1 MEVVTLS
8 QYAAMD
14 RPEISWLVRG
24 LLPMPGFALLLGQPK
39 SGKSFLALQ
48 LALAVAK
55 GQDFMGHS
63 ATRGRV
69 LYLQF
74 DTSEMVWRDRLQGL
88 KEEGH
93 DIEGQ
98 VFMIDPKYQPTW
110 ANILETGT
118 QRAIEGAIVKC
129 NPSLIVIDV
138 LREIHSSDENDSTA
152 MKIVCDTLRRLTF
165 GRAVLLLHHTHK
177 LGAVEE
183 PDPISCLRGSSYI
196 AGMAET
202 IWLVHKNL
210 LYVSPRFTETEV
222 LDLRQGAGGFFSFPH
237 AQAYSDKTKKV
248 LALCAMNPTLGH
260 NRIATLAEVQLGMS
274 RRTFFRHLDEGVCVH
289 RMPKGGG
296 GALPALPLAGVL
308 PGLGAAA
315 GPPVRPP
322 EVSAPLQP
330 PPTQ

>member
-1 MEVVTLS
+1 M
-8 QYAAMD
+8 A
-14 RPEISWLVRG
+14 RPEIAWLVRG

-55 GQDFMGHS
+55 GRDFMGHT
-63 ATRGRV
+63 ATQGRV

-93 DIEGQ
+93 DITGT

-110 ANILETGT
+110 ANVLEPGT
-118 QRAIEGAIVKC
+118 QKAIEQAIAKC
-129 NPSLIVIDV
+129 DPSLIVIDV

-177 LGAVEE
+177 LGAVEA

-237 AQAYSDKTKKV
+237 AQAYSEKTQKV
-248 LALCAMNPTLGH
+248 LALCAANPTLGH
-260 NRIATLAEVQLGMS
+260 NRVAHLAEIQYGMS

-289 RMPKGGG
+289 RMPTKHIVGA
-296 GALPALPLAGVL
+296 GALSEGPAAPSHYD
-308 PGLGAAA
+308 GAQCPA
-315 GPPVRPP
+315 
-322 EVSAPLQP
+322 QP
-330 PPTQ
+330 PTA

>member
-1 MEVVTLS
+1 MEVVTLD
-8 QYAAMD
+8 QYANMD
-14 RPEISWLVRG
+14 RPDITWLVRG

-55 GQDFMGHS
+55 GREFMGHQ

-93 DIEGQ
+93 DISGA

-110 ANILETGT
+110 ANILQTDT
-118 QRAIEGAIVKC
+118 QLAIQQAIAKC
-129 NPSLIVIDV
+129 DPSLIVIDV

-152 MKIVCDTLRRLTF
+152 MKIVCDTLRQLTH

-177 LGAVEE
+177 LGAVDET
-183 PDPISCLRGSSYI
+183 DPISCLRGASYV

-210 LYVSPRFTETEV
+210 LYLIPRFTHTEI
-222 LDLRQGAGGFFSFPH
+222 LDLREGVGGFFSFPH
-237 AQAYSDKTKKV
+237 AQAYSEKTQKV
-248 LALCAMNPTLGH
+248 MALCAANPALGH
-260 NRIATLAEVQLGMS
+260 NRIASLAEVQHGMS

-289 RMPKGGG
+289 RRLDNSRRTHEP
-296 GALPALPLAGVL
+296 
-308 PGLGAAA
+308 
-315 GPPVRPP
+315 
-322 EVSAPLQP
+322 SC
-330 PPTQ
+330 

>member
-1 MEVVTLS
+1 MEVVTLE
-8 QYAAMD
+8 QYAGMD
-14 RPEISWLVRG
+14 RPDIQWLVRG

-55 GQDFMGHS
+55 GQDFMGHA
-63 ATRGRV
+63 ATQGRV

-88 KEEGH
+88 REEGH
-93 DIEGQ
+93 DIAGQ
-98 VFMIDPKYQPTW
+98 VYMIDPKYQPTW
-110 ANILETGT
+110 ANVLQQET
-118 QRAIEGAIVKC
+118 QQAISQAVEKC
-129 NPSLIVIDV
+129 DPSLIVIDV
-138 LREIHSSDENDSTA
+138 LREIHSSDENDSTE
-152 MKIVCDTLRRLTF
+152 MKIVCDVLRRLTH

-183 PDPISCLRGSSYI
+183 PDPISCLRGSSYV

-248 LALCAMNPTLGH
+248 LALCAANPTLGH
-260 NRIATLAEVQLGMS
+260 NKIAQLADVQYGMS

-289 RMPKGGG
+289 RMPKARGGG
-296 GALPALPLAGVL
+296 P
-308 PGLGAAA
+308 PG
-315 GPPVRPP
+315 P
-322 EVSAPLQP
+322 
-330 PPTQ
+330 